1 MLASF
6 KLCRFVGALS
16 LRPSGRDL
24 LFSNEVRQ
32 RLSKLRSA
40 LPSAVAQGLGNQAGR
55 QSRNW
60 TKVNDMVDFLSLQS

>member
-24 LFSNEVRQ
+24 LLSNEVRQ

-55 QSRNW
+55 QSRRL
-60 TKVNDMVDFLSLQS
+60 TFFPSKVDC